1 MISGGIRTHYNAG
14 VQVHSSAPTRL
25 DLAGGTLDIW
35 PLYLFHE
42 GAQTLNVALT
52 IRAECEVRSRTDG
65 RWHIR
70 SEDTGAELTLTALS
84 DVSGDP
90 KHRLVLQL
98 LEFFRPDP
106 VTVITRSGSP
116 LGAGIAGSSA
126 LNVALC
132 GALTRHANQTYTPE
146 ALITIALNLEA
157 RVIGVPTG
165 VQDYRPAMY
174 GGIAAVE
181 MGPAGVTRQPLDVPL
196 ADLKSRIVL
205 AYTGQSRDSG
215 INNWDVTKR
224 HIDGDRVVIELFDEI
239 AGVARTMRHALEA
252 GDWTAVGEQ
261 IRREW
266 DLRKRLAPGVTTPAI
281 EQLVVRARDA
291 GARAAKVCGAG
302 GGGCVLFFAE
312 PDDVPTVRRAIADDG
327 ATILDAG
334 LDPEGLRITASDSDG

>member
-1 MISGGIRTHYNAG
+1 M
-14 VQVHSSAPTRL
+14 QVHSSAPTRL

-35 PLYLFHE
+35 PIYLFHE

-52 IRAECEVRSRTDG
+52 LRAECEVRSRTDG
-65 RWHIR
+65 CWRIQ
-70 SEDTGAELTLTALS
+70 SEDTGADLTLTTLS
-84 DVSGDP
+84 GGSTNP
-90 KHRLVLQL
+90 AHRLVLEL
-98 LEFFRPDP
+98 LKFFRPDP

-116 LGAGIAGSSA
+116 VGAGIAGSSA

-132 GALTRHANQTYTPE
+132 AALAKYTNQPHTPE

-165 VQDYRPAMY
+165 AQDYRPAVY
-174 GGIAAVE
+174 GGIAAIE
-181 MGPAGVTRQPLDVPL
+181 LGPAGIIRKPLDVPL
-196 ADLKSRIVL
+196 ADLKSRLIL

-215 INNWDVTKR
+215 INNWNVTKR

-239 AGVARTMRHALEA
+239 ADVARTMRHALEA
-252 GDWTAVGEQ
+252 RDWTTVGEQ
-261 IRREW
+261 IHREW

-281 EQLVVRARDA
+281 DNLIARARDA
-291 GARAAKVCGAG
+291 GGRAAKVCGAG

-312 PDDVPTVRRAIADDG
+312 PDDVPAVRRAIAGDG

-334 LDPEGLRITASDSDG
+334 LDPEGLRVTASDSDG